1 LWGGA
6 ARARG
11 GRAAAPYFPPPGR
24 APPSLRP
31 PRDRIPPYVVF
42 SDATLK
48 DMCAVLPKTREEMLT
63 VKGVGEHKMKKYGE
77 SFLRCIEEHRSKD

>member
-1 LWGGA
+1 MLIE
-6 ARARG
+6 RG
-11 GRAAAPYFPPPGR
+11 IRVIM
-24 APPSLRP
+24 
-31 PRDRIPPYVVF
+31 DVVMNH
-42 SDATLK
+42 SGYATLK